1 MRKADRWI
9 HRVLLTAGVLAL
21 AGVGCTEA
29 NTDTAA
35 AAGGAGVRYLENAEQ
50 FAESTAQGTVLVD
63 FYADWCGP
71 CRAMNPVLSEI
82 AAEMAGK
89 VTVLK
94 VNVDRHPKLSA
105 EYKVESIPYL
115 VLFQHGKA
123 VDSRVGRQDAEQ
135 LRSWLKQKE

>member
-1 MRKADRWI
+1 MRTVRTWI
-9 HRVLLTAGVLAL
+9 QKVLMAAGVLAF
-21 AGVGCTEA
+21 AGAGCTEA
-29 NTDTAA
+29 NTDAV
-35 AAGGAGVRYLENAEQ
+35 AAGGGDGVRYLENAEQ